1 MGYPDYGISGL
12 RDIRITGYPFY
23 GIGIRFTGYPDYGIS
38 ELRDMVSVKKSFK
51 CSKQPFLMF
60 FQVTIMNY
68 RYTKFG

>member
-38 ELRDMVSVKKSFK
+38 ELRDMVSVKK
-51 CSKQPFLMF
+51 
-60 FQVTIMNY
+60 
-68 RYTKFG
+68 KF